1 MEQQFLTDE
10 LKVSDELR
18 AKLDDAARW
27 AKVAAVIGLVSG
39 GLEFIL
45 NLRKT
50 QYASAIIYLG
60 LTILVNVMLLKFSN
74 GVRTALVYDHQYSLS
89 TGIRGLKNY
98 FKVTSWI
105 IIGVL
110 VLFLLLIMYTMVA
123 TPLKHHYR

>member
-1 MEQQFLTDE
+1 MEQQRLSDE
-10 LKVSDELR
+10 LQVSDELR
-18 AKLDDAARW
+18 SKLDDAARW

-45 NLRKT
+45 NLRKA

-60 LTILVNVMLLKFSN
+60 LVILVNVMLLKFSN
-74 GVRTALVYDHQYSLS
+74 GVRTALMYDHQYSLS

-105 IIGVL
+105 IICIL
-110 VLFLLLIMYTMVA
+110 VLFLLLIMYTMMA
-123 TPLKHHYR
+123 TQLNHRYR